1 MVLLIANVVAWF
13 AAAVDDITQFAD
25 QVNIRFTSQLISN
38 ISRVFQKLQKY
49 FDETTISRFFVPFSS
64 VSSFIFSLKLNG
76 SAAFLSGNSTKLL
89 LSLLILLLLS
99 FLLSLLLI
107 SKAKSC
113 GTLFQHSF
121 CHCYLIDLFF
131 LQI

>member
-1 MVLLIANVVAWF
+1 MVLLIANVAAWF

-25 QVNIRFTSQLISN
+25 QVNIRFTSQLIGN
-38 ISRVFQKLQKY
+38 ISSVFQKLPKY
-49 FDETTISRFFVPFSS
+49 FDETTISRFFVPFSP

-107 SKAKSC
+107 SKAESC
-113 GTLFQHSF
+113 GTLFQDSL